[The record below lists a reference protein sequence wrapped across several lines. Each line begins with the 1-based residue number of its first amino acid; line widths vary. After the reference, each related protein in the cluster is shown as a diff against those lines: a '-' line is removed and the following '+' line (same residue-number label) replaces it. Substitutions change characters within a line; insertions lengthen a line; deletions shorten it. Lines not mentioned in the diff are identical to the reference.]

1 MFVNTQFSNL
11 PYVCQCCPFS
21 RSKPFR
27 QQFCLVLLRHPCYH
41 ESYLAREI
49 HNRKEDAMELGSQT
63 STDRAEGTA
72 LGILFA
78 GVFSGKTAPDVTASR
93 TGGRDSRRSSPVS
106 GFRARMTEKAPE
118 ADERLPGQYFGR
130 LRFREGGS
138 VQEIRASHPRLPI
151 SAGAHRFDLTKA
163 RQSAAASRS
172 ARTAAATSARVAESC
187 GRRAV
192 SVPAGS

>member
-1 MFVNTQFSNL
+1 MFVNVVPLAVLNPSDSNSVL
-11 PYVCQCCPFS
+11 F
-21 RSKPFR
+21 
-27 QQFCLVLLRHPCYH
+27 FCAIRVIMSHTLQGKYTIERNMLWNSDHKQAPT
-41 ESYLAREI
+41 A
-49 HNRKEDAMELGSQT
+49 RKEPRRG
-63 STDRAEGTA
+63 
-72 LGILFA
+72 LFA
-78 GVFSGKTAPDVTASR
+78 GIFSVENNVR
-93 TGGRDSRRSSPVS
+93 TRRETYWGVISRRSLPVS
-106 GFRARMTEKAPE
+106 GFHARMTEKAPE

-151 SAGAHRFDLTKA
+151 SAGARRFDLTKA

-187 GRRAV
+187 RRRAV